1 MRKAAPSFNRL
12 RLPALRRE
20 IIYFKYF
27 EVPKYEQ
34 IRLLTT
40 CIYSTRVLQYSESTY
55 EHAYEYVSVTKALS
69 LSQLDLGVQTSLCE
83 RTSLSQNV

>member
-20 IIYFKYF
+20 IIYF

-40 CIYSTRVLQYSESTY
+40 CIYSTRVLEYSESTY